1 MPTPRRALAP
11 VAIFLAL
18 CLVACPS
25 PTGSTRKTLVLSG
38 DPALDGAVSWSGDSV
53 YSLSFAGGAVAIGEL
68 AASDGVVRMLA
79 SFDLGPLPEGA
90 TILSA
95 ELRLHQNASSS
106 GDSYG
111 KLDEVIVSNVDYD
124 AGTAPSELFG
134 GRTTGYDIGIGP
146 LAESFVPDS
155 FHALDV
161 TDSAVAEV
169 TERFT
174 GRLQYRLQHIYEN
187 NADGITDTDGWT
199 TGDSMENAPELVIV
213 YEE

>member
-1 MPTPRRALAP
+1 MTTPRRALATIAP
-11 VAIFLAL
+11 LLAL

-25 PTGSTRKTLVLSG
+25 PTGSTRKTLVLTG
-38 DPALDGAVSWSGDSV
+38 DPALDGAVTWAGASS
-53 YSLSFAGGAVAIGEL
+53 YSLSFDGDSVAIGEL

-79 SFDLGPLPEGA
+79 SFDLSSLPVGA
-90 TILSA
+90 SILSA
-95 ELRLHQNASSS
+95 ELRLYQNGSSS

-124 AGTAPSELFG
+124 AGTSADALFG
-134 GRTTGYDIGIGP
+134 SRTTGYDIGIGP
-146 LAESFVPDS
+146 LAAAFVPNTW
-155 FHALDV
+155 HALDV

-174 GRLQYRLQHIYEN
+174 GRLQYRIQHKYEN
-187 NADGITDTDGWT
+187 NHDGVPDTDGWT
-199 TGDSMENAPELVIV
+199 TGEGPANGPELVII